1 MHHSTTAVIVS
12 LGKQE
17 LGDTIIQILMYI
29 FSAFFFLFLVSLK
42 GPCAGDGLLNADE
55 IQCSSSRGWGD
66 SLSSALDSAC
76 LVVGKIL
83 PGTGSLGAVQI
94 PV

>member
-29 FSAFFFLFLVSLK
+29 FSAFFFFS
-42 GPCAGDGLLNADE
+42 
-55 IQCSSSRGWGD
+55 
-66 SLSSALDSAC
+66 
-76 LVVGKIL
+76 
-83 PGTGSLGAVQI
+83 
-94 PV
+94 